1 VLPVKLLLDLLLL
14 ELLPR
19 ETQLRRFVESG
30 DSAGLYCV
38 DRGFRIADE
47 GLVSAVEL
55 DVTEV
60 ALLLPPGNYITSYY
74 RFNFRRI
81 KKEIS
86 RNLNKNLNNCKKF
99 IFVSQTKKKNKI
111 LLQ

>member
-1 VLPVKLLLDLLLL
+1 MLPVKLLLDLLLL

-19 ETQLRRFVESG
+19 ETQLRRLVESG

-38 DRGFRIADE
+38 DRGLRIAEE

-60 ALLLPPGNYITSYY
+60 ALLLPP
-74 RFNFRRI
+74 
-81 KKEIS
+81 
-86 RNLNKNLNNCKKF
+86 KNHIMTL
-99 IFVSQTKKKNKI
+99 II
-111 LLQ
+111 

>member
-1 VLPVKLLLDLLLL
+1 MLPVKLLLDLLLL

-60 ALLLPPGNYITSYY
+60 ALLLPPGNYITQHYY
-74 RFNFRRI
+74 LHFRHV
-81 KKEIS
+81 KIS
-86 RNLNKNLNNCKKF
+86 VNNCKIFLF
-99 IFVSQTKKKNKI
+99 ISQIFFISQDK
-111 LLQ
+111 

>member
-1 VLPVKLLLDLLLL
+1 MLPVKLLLDLLLL
-14 ELLPR
+14 ELLPK

-38 DRGFRIADE
+38 DKGFRIADE

-60 ALLLPPGNYITSYY
+60 ALLLPPRNYATLHYCV
-74 RFNFRRI
+74 
-81 KKEIS
+81 
-86 RNLNKNLNNCKKF
+86 L
-99 IFVSQTKKKNKI
+99 IFD
-111 LLQ
+111 